1 MERMQKQIVKYE
13 QEEQEALQR
22 KEEIEEENE
31 ALEEEVA
38 KYE

>member
-1 MERMQKQIVKYE
+1 MQKQIVKYE